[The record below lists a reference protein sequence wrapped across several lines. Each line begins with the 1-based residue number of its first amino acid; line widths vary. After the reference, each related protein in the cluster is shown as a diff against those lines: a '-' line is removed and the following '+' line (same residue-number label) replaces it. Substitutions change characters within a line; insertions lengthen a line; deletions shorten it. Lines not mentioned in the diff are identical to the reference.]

1 MCTEFLMVLLEHHKD
16 KVGGGEMGNHIIVH
30 LGNAPGNEST
40 KGVIVYFP
48 DVMCF
53 RVENGIRLRECPFQP
68 FSESK
73 AITLNLQLEAPFLPI

>member
-1 MCTEFLMVLLEHHKD
+1 VCTEFLMVLLEHRKD
-16 KVGGGEMGNHIIVH
+16 EVGGGEMGNYIIVH
-30 LGNAPGNEST
+30 LRNASENEST
-40 KGVIVYFP
+40 KGVIICFL

-53 RVENGIRLRECPFQP
+53 GVENGIRLRECPFQP